1 MDDICWWKKMTFCIK
16 LLLQPLKGGNTLL
29 NGETESVLTPIP
41 TLYLPDLQD
50 THIYTKIK
58 PFYK

>member
-1 MDDICWWKKMTFCIK
+1 MTSCIK
-16 LLLQPLKGGNTLL
+16 LPLQLLKAGNTLL
-29 NGETESVLTPIP
+29 NGEREPVLTPIP